1 MWTVETLRQA
11 ARLPIIGAP
20 MFLTSGVD
28 LVVAQCT
35 AGVIGTFPALNARPQ
50 EELDRWLREI
60 EQRLAEVEEATGR
73 KPAPYGVNL
82 IVHESNTRLEADL
95 DVIAAHKV
103 PLVITSLSQPG
114 AVVERV
120 HEYGGLVFHD
130 VINMRHARKAAGAGA
145 DGLILV
151 AAGAGGHAGR
161 LSPFALAG
169 EVRRFF
175 KGGLAM
181 SGAIADGAG
190 VAAAEALGCDFAY
203 IGTLFL
209 TAAES
214 MALKEHKDMAVA
226 STADDIIYSPMF
238 TGTHGNYLAG
248 SIAAAGIDLHEAAT
262 AEPRRMDFGAGAS
275 KPKAW
280 KEIFGA
286 GQGVGSIDAI
296 EPVAT
301 IVDRLA
307 AEREAA
313 RARLCE
319 SFGKGS

>member
-1 MWTVETLRQA
+1 MWTVEDLRA
-11 ARLPIIGAP
+11 GARLPVIGAP
-20 MFLTSGVD
+20 MFLASGVD
-28 LVVAQCT
+28 LVVEQCA

-50 EELDRWLREI
+50 EELDVWLTRIEEGRAAARE
-60 EQRLAEVEEATGR
+60 RTGLE
-73 KPAPYGVNL
+73 PAPYGVNL
-82 IVHESNTRLEADL
+82 IVHESNARLEADL

-103 PLVITSLSQPG
+103 PLVITSLSQPA

-120 HEYGGLVFHD
+120 HAYGGLVFHD
-130 VINMRHARKAAGAGA
+130 VINLRHARKAAGAGV

-161 LSPFALAG
+161 LSPFALAA

-175 KGGLAM
+175 DGALAL
-181 SGAIADGAG
+181 SGAIADGAAI
-190 VAAAEALGCDFAY
+190 AAAEALGCDFAY

-214 MALKEHKDMAVA
+214 IASQAHKDMAVA
-226 STADDIIYSPMF
+226 SSAADIVYSPLF

-248 SIAAAGIDLHEAAT
+248 SIEAAGIDPQEAA
-262 AEPRRMDFGAGAS
+262 AASPRRMDFGAGAS

-286 GQGVGSIDAI
+286 GQGVGSIDAV
-296 EPVAT
+296 EPVAD
-301 IVDRLA
+301 IVARLTR
-307 AEREAA
+307 EREAA
-313 RARLCE
+313 RARLC
-319 SFGKGS
+319 GG